1 MILKYLLSSF
11 ILIFSLLLSKFRFR
25 LIFLKDSRK
34 SATIFFSL
42 DYGRILRD
50 STGMRI
56 HFIPS
61 EEESR
66 KDFALSD

>member
-1 MILKYLLSSF
+1 MILKYFLVFVLSGF
-11 ILIFSLLLSKFRFR
+11 FLFAIKFRFR

-56 HFIPS
+56 HFILS

>member
-1 MILKYLLSSF
+1 MILKYFLSSF
-11 ILIFSLLLSKFRFR
+11 YLDFFFLLSKFRFR

-34 SATIFFSL
+34 SAANFFSL
-42 DYGRILRD
+42 DYVGLLRNF
-50 STGMRI
+50 TGMRI
-56 HFIPS
+56 HFILS